1 MKTRKFIRFGW
12 VRKLCGFDFLVV
24 EVVDDE
30 IVGKFFFRNLT
41 QLRGRLSCI
50 TCSSNDHKIMV

>member
-12 VRKLCGFDFLVV
+12 VRKLRGFDFLVV

-30 IVGKFFFRNLT
+30 IVDKFFFRN
-41 QLRGRLSCI
+41 
-50 TCSSNDHKIMV
+50 